1 MQLSAA
7 TGVNRRSLLCLSGNG
22 MWLHGA
28 GNNDLLRRTSGCCE
42 THLLFWHSGRSAGI
56 PNTLLTYAMT
66 YASDEDIETL
76 KKYFSDDEFKAALDD
91 PAPGIFDQSSWTKWN
106 QRYGRTPIPPLPKRR
121 PQFLIS
127 FLPNPEAVIYPQSTG
142 RGTTSSRL
150 PSQRGDRKDRMPS
163 WANRALP
170 LCLLWLSVS
179 QRCRAICPP
188 FPLCLSLVPSFASA
202 AFLVYM

>member
-1 MQLSAA
+1 MIAPLKVSQNHIAASFLTASMQLSAA

-91 PAPGIFDQSSWTKWN
+91 PAPGIFDQ
-106 QRYGRTPIPPLPKRR
+106 R
-121 PQFLIS
+121 
-127 FLPNPEAVIYPQSTG
+127 
-142 RGTTSSRL
+142 
-150 PSQRGDRKDRMPS
+150 DRKSTRLNS
-163 WANRALP
+163 
-170 LCLLWLSVS
+170 SH
-179 QRCRAICPP
+179 
-188 FPLCLSLVPSFASA
+188 
-202 AFLVYM
+202 